1 MVGEDAVNSTTAMM
15 NKLLQIIL
23 EIIRIRNEQLRYSN
37 RLPQQEQDS
46 KAPKIR
52 YGEMKTSEYNKLLK
66 TGEKM
71 RTVSVP
77 TDKLDSIKDYAMK
90 LGAKYWVMEDE
101 GKTATLVVPESY
113 YNQFNDALQ
122 QSIKEQLNNNIASLT
137 VKDGTELIPE
147 SDINL
152 VKSVL
157 DYHDIPVYTFQNKD
171 GSYMNIVPSE
181 YDGQYK
187 EAMQEVEQL
196 KETMQSI
203 DIDTFNQTL
212 PFTYIEKLND
222 KIQEVTPEQAEY
234 LAASLSDERI
244 SFVKDENGSTAIR
257 FPQELSEKINECL
270 GNQSEAL
277 KSVEDY
283 MITVV
288 DSSITVNKEKLLE
301 SENENE
307 FFTKVPNTGGQDY
320 IKIPKSEA
328 QLLDGG
334 KTIGTKLDFEKTYQ
348 IYDQNGMVKST
359 RSGRELAAAYNTKSK
374 NVDKDTA
381 ISHYHN
387 DSLERIELFN
397 SKANKLISVGI
408 ESADTIRRDLTEQG
422 FSGYAAEKMLA
433 DINKS
438 LPQEYK
444 NIFNYTPTKSAVEF
458 TDIKSDTIKQYQ
470 LAEKISSREMTAGL
484 KDTLGQKCCVLDKNT
499 NQYVMVT
506 ANENRLREALETMG
520 YDKMQ
525 ISAVVSEVQ
534 KSYDKGGA
542 KLERES
548 VQVQNLETTNAE
560 AAQCQYA
567 ADNNGIT
574 LIKPEVNGNEAAFK
588 YLEIENGTS
597 RSEIETVLKNN
608 FGIKDAASAAE
619 IINCIESKGVI
630 PPAPSVTTKDGFD
643 VSRITSDFVSISRGG
658 EKMTVDKNNINTEK
672 ICEKFGVSEKQA
684 EGLKN
689 SLEKSLKAADRKS
702 EKGQTLS
709 EIKTAAKK
717 AFDKIN
723 ADKKDKSEKAA
734 PAVTSERSK

>member
-1 MVGEDAVNSTTAMM
+1 MVGEDAVNLTTSIM
-15 NKLLQIIL
+15 NKLLQIFL
-23 EIIRIRNEQLRYSN
+23 EILKMRNEQLQYSN
-37 RLPQQEQDS
+37 RLPQNDFQS
-46 KAPKIR
+46 HKIK
-52 YGEMKTSEYNKLLK
+52 YGEMKTAEYKKLLK
-66 TGEKM
+66 SGEKM

-77 TDKLDSIKDYAMK
+77 TDKLDSIKDYSMK

-101 GKTATLVVPESY
+101 GKTATIVVPKSY
-113 YNQFNDALQ
+113 CNQFNDALR
-122 QSIKEQLNNNIASLT
+122 QSIKEQLNNNAASLT
-137 VKDGTELIPE
+137 VKDGTELVPE
-147 SDINL
+147 SDIDL

-157 DYHDIPVYTFQNKD
+157 DYHDIPVYTFQTKD

-181 YDGQYK
+181 YDGQYR

-196 KETMQSI
+196 KAKMHDI

-212 PFTYIEKLND
+212 PFAYIDELND
-222 KIQEVTPEQAEY
+222 KIQEVTSEQAEY
-234 LAASLSDERI
+234 IAASMPDERI

-257 FPQELSEKINECL
+257 FPQELTEKVNECI
-270 GNQSEAL
+270 GKQGEAL

-283 MITVV
+283 TITVV
-288 DSSITVNKEKLLE
+288 DSNITVNKEKLLT

-307 FFTKVPNTGGQDY
+307 YFTKVPNTGGQDY
-320 IKIPKSEA
+320 IKILKSEA
-328 QLLDGG
+328 QLLDGS
-334 KTIGTKLDFEKTYQ
+334 KTIDTKLDFEKTYQ
-348 IYDQNGMVKST
+348 IYDQNGMVKSM

-374 NVDKDTA
+374 NADKNTD

-397 SKANKLISVGI
+397 SKENKLISIGI
-408 ESADTIRRDLTEQG
+408 ENAETIRRDLAEQG

-444 NIFNYTPTKSAVEF
+444 DIFNYTPAKSQVEF
-458 TDIKSDTIKQYQ
+458 SEIKSDVIKQYQ
-470 LAEKISSREMTAGL
+470 LAEKIKESEMTAGL

-520 YDKMQ
+520 YDKLQ
-525 ISAVVSEVQ
+525 INAVVSEVQ
-534 KSYDKGGA
+534 KSYDRNGA

-548 VQVQNLETTNAE
+548 IQVQNLETTNAE
-560 AAQCQYA
+560 AAQCQYF

-574 LIKPEVNGNEAAFK
+574 LIKPEISGNEASFK
-588 YLEIENGTS
+588 YLEIGNDTS
-597 RSEIETVLKNN
+597 RSDIEAVLKNN
-608 FGIKDAASAAE
+608 FVKDAASAAE
-619 IINCIESKGVI
+619 IINCIENKGII

-643 VSRITSDFVSISRGG
+643 VSRITSDYVSISRGG
-658 EKMTVDKNNINTEK
+658 EKMTVDKNNFNTDK
-672 ICEKFGVSEKQA
+672 ICEKFGVTEKQA

-689 SLEKSLKAADRKS
+689 SLEKSLKSADRKA

-717 AFDKIN
+717 AFNKIN
-723 ADKKDKSEKAA
+723 ADKTEKAA
-734 PAVTSERSK
+734 PAVNSERSK

>member
-1 MVGEDAVNSTTAMM
+1 MVGEDVVNSTTAMM

-23 EIIRIRNEQLRYSN
+23 EIIRMRNEYLKYGN
-37 RLPQQEQDS
+37 RNVPQNGS
-46 KAPKIR
+46 KAPKIK
-52 YGEMKTSEYNKLLK
+52 YGEMKTTEYNNLLK

-77 TDKLDSIKDYAMK
+77 TDKLENINDYAKK

-101 GKTATLVVPESY
+101 GKTATIVVPESY

-122 QSIKEQLNNNIASLT
+122 QSIKEQLNDNAASLT
-137 VKDGTELIPE
+137 VKDGTELVPE
-147 SDINL
+147 SDISL
-152 VKSVL
+152 VKNVL
-157 DYHDIPVYTFQNKD
+157 DYHDIPVYTFQTKD

-181 YDGQYK
+181 YDGQYR
-187 EAMQEVEQL
+187 EAMQEAAQL
-196 KETMQSI
+196 KEKMQSI
-203 DIDTFNQTL
+203 EIGTFNQTL
-212 PFTYIEKLND
+212 PFAYIDKLGD
-222 KIQEVTPEQAEY
+222 KIQEITPEQAEY
-234 LAASLSDERI
+234 LAAELPDEKI

-257 FPQELSEKINECL
+257 FPQELSEKINECI
-270 GNQSEAL
+270 GKQHEAI
-277 KSVEDY
+277 KSAEDY

-288 DSSITVNKEKLLE
+288 DSGITVNKDKLLL
-301 SENENE
+301 NENE
-307 FFTKVPNTGGQDY
+307 TEYFTKVPNTGGHDY

-348 IYDQNGMVKST
+348 IYDQNGMMKSM

-374 NVDKDTA
+374 NADKDTA

-397 SKANKLISVGI
+397 SKENKLISIGI
-408 ESADTIRRDLTEQG
+408 ENAETIRRNLAEQG
-422 FSGYAAEKMLA
+422 ISGYAAEKMLA
-433 DINKS
+433 DIKKS

-444 NIFNYTPTKSAVEF
+444 DIFNYTPAKSTVEF
-458 TDIKSDTIKQYQ
+458 ADIKNDVIKQYQ
-470 LAEKISSREMTAGL
+470 LAEKISNSEMAAGL
-484 KDTLGQKCCVLDKNT
+484 KDTLGQKCCILDKNT

-506 ANENRLREALETMG
+506 ANENRLKEALETMG
-520 YDKMQ
+520 YDKLQ
-525 ISAVVSEVQ
+525 IAAVVSEVQ

-560 AAQCQYA
+560 AAQCQYV

-597 RSEIETVLKNN
+597 RSEIEAVLKNN

-619 IINCIESKGVI
+619 IINCIENKGVI
-630 PPAPSVTTKDGFD
+630 SPAPSVTTKDGFD
-643 VSRITSDFVSISRGG
+643 VSRITSDYVSISRGG

-672 ICEKFGVSEKQA
+672 ICEKFGVTEKQA

-709 EIKTAAKK
+709 EIKAAAKK
-717 AFDKIN
+717 AVKKLN
-723 ADKKDKSEKAA
+723 AAKNAEKAA

>member
-1 MVGEDAVNSTTAMM
+1 MNSITAMM

-37 RLPQQEQDS
+37 RQQPQDFKS
-46 KAPKIR
+46 PKIR
-52 YGEMKTSEYNKLLK
+52 YGEMKTAEYNKLLK
-66 TGEKM
+66 DGEKM

-77 TDKLDSIKDYAMK
+77 TDKLENINDYAKK

-101 GKTATLVVPESY
+101 GKTATIVVPESY

-122 QSIKEQLNNNIASLT
+122 QSIKEQLNDNAASLT
-137 VKDGTELIPE
+137 VKDGTELVPE
-147 SDINL
+147 SDISL
-152 VKSVL
+152 VKNVL
-157 DYHDIPVYTFQNKD
+157 DYHDIPVYTFQTKD

-181 YDGQYK
+181 YDGQYR
-187 EAMQEVEQL
+187 EAMQEAAQL
-196 KETMQSI
+196 KEKMQSI

-212 PFTYIEKLND
+212 PFAYIDKLND
-222 KIQEVTPEQAEY
+222 KIQAVTPEQAEY
-234 LAASLSDERI
+234 LASALSDEKI
-244 SFVKDENGSTAIR
+244 SFVKDENGNTAIR
-257 FPQELSEKINECL
+257 FPQELSEKINECI
-270 GNQSEAL
+270 GKQSEMM

-288 DSSITVNKEKLLE
+288 DSGITVNKEKLLE
-301 SENENE
+301 SENEAE
-307 FFTKVPNTGGQDY
+307 YFTKVPNTGGQDY

-328 QLLDGG
+328 QTLDGG

-348 IYDQNGMVKST
+348 IYDKDGMVKSM

-374 NVDKDTA
+374 NANKDTD

-387 DSLERIELFN
+387 DTLERIELFN
-397 SKANKLISVGI
+397 SKQNKLISIGI
-408 ESADTIRRDLTEQG
+408 ENAETIRRDLAEQG
-422 FSGYAAEKMLA
+422 FTGYAAEKMLA

-438 LPQEYK
+438 LPQEYRGV
-444 NIFNYTPTKSAVEF
+444 FNYAPKKSAVEF
-458 TDIKSDTIKQYQ
+458 TDIKNDVIKQYQ
-470 LAEKISSREMTAGL
+470 LAEKISGSEMSAGL
-484 KDTLGQKCCVLDKNT
+484 KDTLGQKCCILDKNT
-499 NQYVMVT
+499 NQYVMVA
-506 ANENRLREALETMG
+506 ANENRLKEALETMG
-520 YDKMQ
+520 YDKLQ
-525 ISAVVSEVQ
+525 IAAVVSEVQ
-534 KSYDKGGA
+534 KSYDKSGA

-560 AAQCQYA
+560 AAQCQYV

-574 LIKPEVNGNEAAFK
+574 LIKPETNGNEAAFK

-597 RSEIETVLKNN
+597 RSEIETVLKKN

-619 IINCIESKGVI
+619 IINCIENKGVI
-630 PPAPSVTTKDGFD
+630 PPAPSVTTKDGFE
-643 VSRITSDFVSISRGG
+643 VARITSDCISVSKGG
-658 EKMTVDKNNINTEK
+658 EKITVDKNNLDTQK
-672 ICEKFGVSEKQA
+672 ICDKFGVTEKQA

-709 EIKTAAKK
+709 EIKAAAKK
-717 AFDKIN
+717 AVEKLN
-723 ADKKDKSEKAA
+723 AVKNVEKAA

>member
-1 MVGEDAVNSTTAMM
+1 MVGEDVVNSTTAMM
-15 NKLLQIIL
+15 NKLLQIFL
-23 EIIRIRNEQLRYSN
+23 EILKIRHEHMRYSGGQ
-37 RLPQQEQDS
+37 PQQNFQ
-46 KAPKIR
+46 AAKIR
-52 YGEMKTSEYNKLLK
+52 YGEMKTAEYNKLLK
-66 TGEKM
+66 AGEKM
-71 RTVSVP
+71 RTVYVP

-101 GKTATLVVPESY
+101 GKTATIVVPESY

-122 QSIKEQLNNNIASLT
+122 QSIKEQLTNNAASLT
-137 VKDGTELIPE
+137 VKDGTELVPE
-147 SDINL
+147 SDIGL
-152 VKSVL
+152 VKNVL

-171 GSYMNIVPSE
+171 GNYLNIVPSE
-181 YDGQYK
+181 YDGQYR
-187 EAMQEVEQL
+187 EAMQEVAHL
-196 KETMQSI
+196 KEKMQNI
-203 DIDTFNQTL
+203 DIDIFNQTL
-212 PFTYIEKLND
+212 PFAYIDKLND

-234 LAASLSDERI
+234 LAASLLDEKI

-257 FPQELSEKINECL
+257 FPQELSEKINECIEKQ
-270 GNQSEAL
+270 GEAI

-288 DSSITVNKEKLLE
+288 DSSVTVNKEKLLE

-307 FFTKVPNTGGQDY
+307 YFTKVPNTGGQDY

-328 QLLDGG
+328 QPLDGG

-348 IYDQNGMVKST
+348 IYDKNGLVKST

-374 NVDKDTA
+374 NADKDTV

-397 SKANKLISVGI
+397 SKENKLISIGI
-408 ESADTIRRDLTEQG
+408 ENAETIRRDLAEHG
-422 FSGYAAEKMLA
+422 FSGFAAEKMLA

-444 NIFNYTPTKSAVEF
+444 DIFNYAPAKSAARF

-470 LAEKISSREMTAGL
+470 LAKKINNSEMIAGL
-484 KDTLGQKCCVLDKNT
+484 KDTLGQKCCVLDKST

-520 YDKMQ
+520 YDKLQ
-525 ISAVVSEVQ
+525 ITAVVSEVQ
-534 KSYDKGGA
+534 KSYDRSGA

-548 VQVQNLETTNAE
+548 VQAQNLETTNAE
-560 AAQCQYA
+560 AAKCQYV

-574 LIKPEVNGNEAAFK
+574 LIKPEVNGNEASFK

-597 RSEIETVLKNN
+597 RSEIEAVLKKN
-608 FGIKDAASAAE
+608 FDIKDAASAAE
-619 IINCIESKGVI
+619 IINCIENKGI
-630 PPAPSVTTKDGFD
+630 ISPAPSVTTKDGFE
-643 VSRITSDFVSISRGG
+643 VSRITSDYVSISRGG
-658 EKMTVDKNNINTEK
+658 EKMTVDKNNLNVDK
-672 ICEKFGVSEKQA
+672 ICETFGVTEKQA

-689 SLEKSLKAADRKS
+689 SLEKSLKAADRKF

-717 AFDKIN
+717 AFEKIN

-734 PAVTSERSK
+734 PAVPAERR

>member
-1 MVGEDAVNSTTAMM
+1 MNSITAMM

-37 RLPQQEQDS
+37 RQQPQDFKS
-46 KAPKIR
+46 PKIR
-52 YGEMKTSEYNKLLK
+52 YGEMKTAEYNKLLK
-66 TGEKM
+66 DGEKM

-77 TDKLDSIKDYAMK
+77 TDKLENINDYAKK

-101 GKTATLVVPESY
+101 GKTATIVVPESY

-122 QSIKEQLNNNIASLT
+122 QSIKEQLNDNAASLT
-137 VKDGTELIPE
+137 VKDGTELVPE
-147 SDINL
+147 SDISL
-152 VKSVL
+152 VKNVL
-157 DYHDIPVYTFQNKD
+157 DYHDIPVYTFQTKD

-181 YDGQYK
+181 YDGQYR
-187 EAMQEVEQL
+187 EAMQEAAQL
-196 KETMQSI
+196 KEKMQSI

-212 PFTYIEKLND
+212 PFAYIDKLND
-222 KIQEVTPEQAEY
+222 KIQAVTPEQAEY
-234 LAASLSDERI
+234 LASALSDEKI
-244 SFVKDENGSTAIR
+244 SFVKDENGNTAIR
-257 FPQELSEKINECL
+257 FPQELSEKINECI
-270 GNQSEAL
+270 GKQSEMM

-288 DSSITVNKEKLLE
+288 DSGITVNKEKLLE
-301 SENENE
+301 SENEAE
-307 FFTKVPNTGGQDY
+307 YFTKVPNTGGQDY

-328 QLLDGG
+328 QTLDGG

-348 IYDQNGMVKST
+348 IYDKDGMVKSM

-374 NVDKDTA
+374 NANKDTD

-387 DSLERIELFN
+387 DTLERIELFN
-397 SKANKLISVGI
+397 SKQNKLISIGI
-408 ESADTIRRDLTEQG
+408 ENAETIRRDLAEQG
-422 FSGYAAEKMLA
+422 FTGYAAEKMLA

-438 LPQEYK
+438 LPQEYRGV
-444 NIFNYTPTKSAVEF
+444 FNYAPKKSAVEF
-458 TDIKSDTIKQYQ
+458 TDIKNDVIKQYQ
-470 LAEKISSREMTAGL
+470 LAEKISGSEMSAGL
-484 KDTLGQKCCVLDKNT
+484 KDTLGQKCCILDKNT

-506 ANENRLREALETMG
+506 ANENRLKEALETMG
-520 YDKMQ
+520 YDKLQ
-525 ISAVVSEVQ
+525 IAAVVSEVQ
-534 KSYDKGGA
+534 KSYDKSGA

-560 AAQCQYA
+560 AAQCQYV

-574 LIKPEVNGNEAAFK
+574 LIKPETNGNEAAFK

-597 RSEIETVLKNN
+597 RSEIETVLKKN

-619 IINCIESKGVI
+619 IINCIENKGVI
-630 PPAPSVTTKDGFD
+630 PPAPSVTTKDGFE
-643 VSRITSDFVSISRGG
+643 VARITSDCISVSKGG
-658 EKMTVDKNNINTEK
+658 EKITVDKNNLDTQK
-672 ICEKFGVSEKQA
+672 ICDKFGVTEKQA

-709 EIKTAAKK
+709 EIKAAAKK
-717 AFDKIN
+717 AVEKLN
-723 ADKKDKSEKAA
+723 AVKNVEKAA

>member
-1 MVGEDAVNSTTAMM
+1 MIGEDAVNSTTAML
-15 NKLLQIIL
+15 NKLLQIFL
-23 EIIRIRNEQLRYSN
+23 EILRIRNEHMRYSN
-37 RLPQQEQDS
+37 RQQPQDS

-52 YGEMKTSEYNKLLK
+52 YGEMKTAEYNKLLK
-66 TGEKM
+66 AGEKM

-101 GKTATLVVPESY
+101 GKTATIVVPESY

-137 VKDGTELIPE
+137 VKDGTELVSE
-147 SDINL
+147 NDIDL
-152 VKSVL
+152 VKNVL

-171 GSYMNIVPSE
+171 GSYLNIVPSE
-181 YDGQYK
+181 YDGQYR

-196 KETMQSI
+196 KGKMQDI
-203 DIDTFNQTL
+203 EIDTFDQTL
-212 PFTYIEKLND
+212 PFTYIDKLND
-222 KIQEVTPEQAEY
+222 KIQEVTPEQADFI
-234 LAASLSDERI
+234 ASTLLDEKI
-244 SFVKDENGSTAIR
+244 SFIKDENGNTAIR
-257 FPQELSEKINECL
+257 FPQELTEKINECI
-270 GNQSEAL
+270 GKQNEAL

-301 SENENE
+301 RENENE

-334 KTIGTKLDFEKTYQ
+334 KTISTKLDFENTYQ
-348 IYDQNGMVKST
+348 IYDQSGIVKSM

-374 NVDKDTA
+374 NANKDTA

-397 SKANKLISVGI
+397 SRENKLISIGI
-408 ESADTIRRDLTEQG
+408 EKAETIRRDLAEQG

-438 LPQEYK
+438 LPLEYK
-444 NIFNYTPTKSAVEF
+444 DKFNYTPAKSTVEF

-470 LAEKISSREMTAGL
+470 LAEKISDSEMTAGL

-506 ANENRLREALETMG
+506 ANENRLREALRTMG
-520 YDKMQ
+520 YDKLQ
-525 ISAVVSEVQ
+525 ISAIVSEVQ
-534 KSYDKGGA
+534 KSYDKSGA

-548 VQVQNLETTNAE
+548 VQVQNFETTNAE
-560 AAQCQYA
+560 AAQCQYV

-574 LIKPEVNGNEAAFK
+574 LIKPEINGNEASFK
-588 YLEIENGTS
+588 YLEIVNDTS
-597 RSEIETVLKNN
+597 RNEIEAVLKNN

-619 IINCIESKGVI
+619 IISCIESKGI
-630 PPAPSVTTKDGFD
+630 ISPASSVTTKDGFD
-643 VSRITSDFVSISRGG
+643 VSRITSDFVSISRGN
-658 EKMTVDKNNINTEK
+658 EKMTVDMNNLNTDK
-672 ICEKFGVSEKQA
+672 ICEKFGVTEKQA

-723 ADKKDKSEKAA
+723 ADKKDKAEKAA

>member
-1 MVGEDAVNSTTAMM
+1 MNSTTSMM

-37 RLPQQEQDS
+37 RQPQENI
-46 KAPKIR
+46 KVPKIR
-52 YGEMKTSEYNKLLK
+52 YGEMKTAEYNKLLK
-66 TGEKM
+66 EGEKM

-77 TDKLDSIKDYAMK
+77 TDKLENINDYAKK

-101 GKTATLVVPESY
+101 GKTATIVVPESY

-122 QSIKEQLNNNIASLT
+122 QSIKEQLNDNVASLT
-137 VKDGTELIPE
+137 VKDGTELVPE
-147 SDINL
+147 SDISL
-152 VKSVL
+152 VKNVL
-157 DYHDIPVYTFQNKD
+157 DYHDIPVYTFQTKD

-181 YDGQYK
+181 YDGQYR
-187 EAMQEVEQL
+187 EAMQEAVQL
-196 KETMQSI
+196 KEKMQSI
-203 DIDTFNQTL
+203 EIDTFNQTL
-212 PFTYIEKLND
+212 PFAYIDKLGD
-222 KIQEVTPEQAEY
+222 KIQEITPEQAEY
-234 LAASLSDERI
+234 LAAELPDEKI

-257 FPQELSEKINECL
+257 FPQELSEKINECI
-270 GNQSEAL
+270 GKQHEAI
-277 KSVEDY
+277 KFAEDY
-283 MITVV
+283 MITIV
-288 DSSITVNKEKLLE
+288 DSGITVNKDKLLV
-301 SENENE
+301 NENE
-307 FFTKVPNTGGQDY
+307 TEYFTKVPNTGGQDY

-328 QLLDGG
+328 QILDGG

-359 RSGRELAAAYNTKSK
+359 RSGKELAAAYNTKSK
-374 NVDKDTA
+374 NADKDTD
-381 ISHYHN
+381 ISHYNN

-397 SKANKLISVGI
+397 SKENKLISIGV
-408 ESADTIRRDLTEQG
+408 ENAETIRRNLAEQG
-422 FSGYAAEKMLA
+422 ISGYAAEKMLA

-444 NIFNYTPTKSAVEF
+444 DIFNYTPAKSKVEF
-458 TDIKSDTIKQYQ
+458 NDIKSDTLKQYQ
-470 LAEKISSREMTAGL
+470 LAEKISNSEMAAGL
-484 KDTLGQKCCVLDKNT
+484 KDTLGQKCCILDKNT

-506 ANENRLREALETMG
+506 ANENRLKEALETMG
-520 YDKMQ
+520 YDKLQ
-525 ISAVVSEVQ
+525 IAAVVSEVQ

-542 KLERES
+542 KLEREN

-560 AAQCQYA
+560 AAQCQYV

-597 RSEIETVLKNN
+597 RSEIEAVLKNN

-619 IINCIESKGVI
+619 IINCIENKGII
-630 PPAPSVTTKDGFD
+630 PSAPSVTTKDGFD
-643 VSRITSDFVSISRGG
+643 VSRITSDYVSISRGG

-672 ICEKFGVSEKQA
+672 ICEKFGVTEKQA

-709 EIKTAAKK
+709 EIKAAAKK
-717 AFDKIN
+717 AIEKIN
-723 ADKKDKSEKAA
+723 TDKKNKAEKAA